1 MEDKSL
7 RTSFECGDIKGGL
20 FMSLF
25 LEKVIE
31 DGYVSYNITRG
42 GYFLIIVLA
51 LVAGALI
58 SYFTNADGKNK
69 MSVKQLTFSALCL
82 ALAFVMSN
90 IKLFKLPMGGSV
102 TLFSMFFVCFIGYLY
117 GPRVS
122 LSAAFAYG
130 LLQMVIDPYIISVPQ
145 LLCDYILA
153 FGALGLAGFF
163 YNKKH
168 GLSLGYLV
176 GILGRFFFSTLSGVI
191 FFADYVPEGMSP
203 LAYSAAYNGSYIAA
217 EGALTVIVLL
227 IPAVRSALNRIKIE
241 ANEKSLRK
249 DMMTANN

>member
-1 MEDKSL
+1 
-7 RTSFECGDIKGGL
+7 
-20 FMSLF
+20 MSLF
-25 LEKVIE
+25 LEKVVE

-42 GYFLIIVLA
+42 GYVLVIALMLVAVA
-51 LVAGALI
+51 LV
-58 SYFTNADGKNK
+58 SYFTNADGKGK
-69 MSVKQLTFSALCL
+69 MSIKQITFSALCL

-130 LLQMVIDPYIISVPQ
+130 LLQMIIDPYIISIPQ

-153 FGALGLAGFF
+153 FAALGLAGFF
-163 YNKKH
+163 YEKKN
-168 GLSLGYLV
+168 GMIIGYLV
-176 GILGRFFFSTLSGVI
+176 GIFGRFVFATLSGVL
-191 FFADYVPEGMSP
+191 FFADYAPEEMSP

-217 EGALTVIVLL
+217 EAALTIIVLL
-227 IPAVRSALNRIKIE
+227 VPAVRTALNRIKTE

-249 DMMTANN
+249 ELKMG

>member
-1 MEDKSL
+1 MN
-7 RTSFECGDIKGGL
+7 
-20 FMSLF
+20 LF

-42 GYFLIIVLA
+42 GYALIIILA
-51 LVAGALI
+51 LAAVALI
-58 SYFTNADGKNK
+58 SYFTNADGKGK
-69 MSVKQLTFSALCL
+69 MSVKQITFSALCL

-90 IKLFKLPMGGSV
+90 IKIFKLPMGGSV

-130 LLQMVIDPYIISVPQ
+130 LLQLIVDPYIISVPQ

-163 YNKKH
+163 YEKKH
-168 GLSLGYLV
+168 GMIVGYLV
-176 GILGRFFFSTLSGVI
+176 GVFGRFVFSTLSGVI
-191 FFADYVPEGMSP
+191 FFADYAPEGVSP
-203 LAYSAAYNGSYIAA
+203 LAYSATYNGSYIALESA
-217 EGALTVIVLL
+217 ITIIVLL
-227 IPAVRSALNRIKIE
+227 IPAVHSALNRVKIE

-249 DMMTANN
+249 QLNVG